1 MSAAGPPQG
10 ANPPSG
16 GSEAAPAASVG
27 AHIRQALLSVSDKSG
42 LIPFAKG
49 LAARGIRFLS
59 TGGTARALTE
69 AGLEV
74 TDVGTY
80 TGFPEMLDGRVK
92 TLHPKVHA
100 GILARRDLP
109 AHAAALREHA
119 IPTIDLV
126 VVNLYPFRQTVAN
139 PDCTLEDA
147 IENIDIGGPSMVRA
161 AAKNWPHVGVVV
173 DPEDYPAVL
182 AELAQQRALSDETRF
197 RLMRKAFAYTASYD
211 GAIANWLTARD
222 AAG

>member
-1 MSAAGPPQG
+1 M
-10 ANPPSG
+10 
-16 GSEAAPAASVG
+16 EASV
-27 AHIRQALLSVSDKSG
+27 RQALLSVSNKRG
-42 LIPFAKG
+42 VVAFAKG
-49 LAARGIRFLS
+49 LSALGIRLLS
-59 TGGTARALTE
+59 TGGTARTLQD

-74 TDVGTY
+74 VDVGTY

-109 AHAAALREHA
+109 DHIAALREHA

-126 VVNLYPFRQTVAN
+126 VVNLYPFRETVAN
-139 PDCTLEDA
+139 PGCTLDDA

-173 DPEDYPAVL
+173 DPADYDAVL
-182 AELAQQRALSDETRF
+182 AELARA
-197 RLMRKAFAYTASYD
+197 AP
-211 GAIANWLTARD
+211 
-222 AAG
+222 